1 MACQCSNILEKVKV
15 ACRVTS
21 DAYDGEL
28 TDLIASALADMGI
41 TDIAPEELS
50 GDFSPLIETAIKT
63 YCKIHF
69 PYTSEGVEKYDR
81 LKASYDEQKAQLLMS
96 SDYTNWGQL

>member
-1 MACQCSNILEKVKV
+1 MACQCENLLAKVKV

-41 TDIAPEELS
+41 TDIAPEVLS
-50 GDFSPLIETAIKT
+50 GDYSPLIETAIKT
-63 YCKIHF
+63 YCRINH
-69 PYTSEGVEKYDR
+69 PYEGMDDAAMKR

-96 SDYTNWGQL
+96 SDYTEWGG